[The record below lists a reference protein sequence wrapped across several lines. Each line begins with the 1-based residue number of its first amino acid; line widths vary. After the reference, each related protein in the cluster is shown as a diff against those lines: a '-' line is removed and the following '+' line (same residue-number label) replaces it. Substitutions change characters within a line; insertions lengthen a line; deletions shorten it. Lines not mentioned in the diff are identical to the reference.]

1 MSGARLR
8 LSDLAGGGT
17 GGASAGGGPAGGG
30 PSAEGSAGGGELR
43 HSGGAWLRAAGGA
56 EGMSAHLGPVRTEL
70 TTAHEGL
77 AAGTTGLSALAE
89 LGAVQ
94 ESWVRRFE
102 SARHECGALAGS
114 LRAVARAQSETN
126 ESVRSSFSP
135 VARRTHG
142 VER

>member
-1 MSGARLR
+1 MSGTRLR
-8 LSDLAGGGT
+8 LVDLAGG
-17 GGASAGGGPAGGG
+17 AGG
-30 PSAEGSAGGGELR
+30 GSAGGGSGTGDELR

-56 EGMSAHLGPVRTEL
+56 EGMGAHLGPVRMEL
-70 TTAHEGL
+70 AAAHEGVL
-77 AAGTTGLSALAE
+77 AGTAGLNALAE
-89 LGAVQ
+89 LGAVR
-94 ESWVRRFE
+94 ESWVRRVE

-114 LRAVARAQSETN
+114 LRAVARAQGETN